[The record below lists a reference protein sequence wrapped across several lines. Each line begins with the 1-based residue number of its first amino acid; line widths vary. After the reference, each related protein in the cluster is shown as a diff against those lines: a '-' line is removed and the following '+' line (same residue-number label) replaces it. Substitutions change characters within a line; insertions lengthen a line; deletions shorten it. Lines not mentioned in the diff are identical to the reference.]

1 VGSMTFQEKLQAA
14 VAKNNS
20 LLCVGLDPDL
30 EKLPDI
36 VRSKPQPLFEFNK
49 AIIDATA
56 DLACTFKPNPAFYE
70 AHGAEGVT
78 QLKMTA
84 DYLRQNYP
92 DIPILLDTKRADI
105 GNSNLGYAKYAFEY
119 IQADAITLPPYM
131 GGESLQ
137 PFFERKD
144 KGFFIL
150 VRTSNPGSGEFQ
162 DLMVDGKPL
171 YENVAESVVSKWNQ
185 NGNCM
190 LMVGATYPKELAD
203 LRQIAGG
210 DMPILIAGLGAQGGD
225 VKEAIEAGIGNN
237 GQGLVANASR
247 SIIFAS
253 EGNDFAE
260 AARTA
265 AKQLRDEINQYREEN
280 NG

>member
-1 VGSMTFQEKLQAA
+1 MTFQQKLQDM

-20 LLCVGLDPDL
+20 LLCIGLDPDL

-36 VRSKPQPLFEFNK
+36 IRSKPNPLFEFNK
-49 AIIDATA
+49 AIIDVTA

-70 AHGAEGVT
+70 AYGSDGVV

-105 GNSNLGYAKYAFEY
+105 GNSNLGYAKYAFDY

-131 GGESLQ
+131 GGESLR
-137 PFFERKD
+137 PFFEWKD

-162 DLMVDGKPL
+162 DLMIDGKPL
-171 YENVAESVVSKWNQ
+171 YEHVAQSVTSKWNQ

-203 LRQIAGG
+203 LRRIAGG

-225 VKEAIEAGIGNN
+225 VKAAIEAGIGDN

-247 SIIFAS
+247 SIIYAS
-253 EGNDFAE
+253 NGEDFAE
-260 AARTA
+260 AARVA
-265 AKQLRDEINQYREEN
+265 AQKMRDEINEYRKGKN
-280 NG
+280 NE